1 MKKIAIS
8 ICMQACVVTVMAQ
21 GVPQDAAWLAKV
33 DAPYRDE
40 LVREKIQVPQDEQDS
55 ALRASATQS
64 SAANEVAIRFLGR
77 SSAGIPFLLQ
87 QLKQDTDA
95 THRQLILTSGLSGEV
110 KAPRNASVREDLQKT
125 LRDLA
130 LNDPSSAV
138 SLEAA
143 RDYRRMQWGAQ
154 GALLDTRIAK
164 AKLAGDT
171 TGEAALAKEADQW
184 LGWDEQVNLPN
195 FMRTPPPVFRIAPEN
210 KAIRVVAIGDFGT
223 GSPAQ
228 LSLAKV
234 MTKYGKEHPFDFGLT
249 LGDNFYPRGITSPS
263 DSKWHD
269 YWEVPYGSMGIRFYA
284 SLGNHDYIN
293 PDGPAGEIVYGQ
305 TSKTWA
311 MPSTYY
317 TYTAGPV
324 QFFAIDTEEMSDT
337 ARYQR
342 QVAWL
347 DAELAKSKARWK
359 VVYGHYQI
367 YSATRGD
374 EQNLIQ
380 RLLPVLKGRVDL
392 YLCGHDH
399 NMQQLK
405 TEEGVHFFLSGG
417 GGASLYDF
425 RIPDYTHT
433 TYKAKTNGFTVLE
446 ADDKQMTI
454 RLIGPDGETLKTD
467 QLK

>member
-1 MKKIAIS
+1 MKKIALS
-8 ICMQACVVTVMAQ
+8 FCTLACVITASAQ
-21 GVPQDAAWLAKV
+21 HASLSAEWLKTV

-40 LVREKIQVPQDEQDS
+40 LVQEKIQVPQDEQDS
-55 ALRASATQS
+55 AIRAV
-64 SAANEVAIRFLGR
+64 AAQPNASLEVAIRFLGR

-87 QLKQDTDA
+87 QLKQDQDD
-95 THRQLILTSGLSGEV
+95 THRRLSLTSGLSGEG
-110 KAPRNASVREDLQKT
+110 KSPRNASVSDDLQKT

-143 RDYRRMQWGAQ
+143 RDYRRMQWGTQ
-154 GALLDTRIAK
+154 GALLDARIAK
-164 AKLAGDT
+164 ARQAGDT
-171 TGEAALAKEADQW
+171 AGEAMLAKEADQW

-195 FMRTPPPVFRIAPEN
+195 FMRTPPPVFRIAPEG
-210 KAIRVVAIGDFGT
+210 KPIRAVAIGDFGT

-228 LSLAKV
+228 RSLAKV
-234 MTKYGKEHPFDFGLT
+234 MGKYHAEHPFDFGLT
-249 LGDNFYPRGITSPS
+249 LGDNFYPRGITGPN

-269 YWEVPYGSMGIRFYA
+269 YWEVPYGPLGIRFYA
-284 SLGNHDYIN
+284 SLGNHDYIDA
-293 PDGPAGEIVYGQ
+293 DGPAGEIVYAQ
-305 TSKTWA
+305 TSNTWA

-359 VVYGHYQI
+359 VVYGHYQM

-405 TEEGVHFFLSGG
+405 TEDGVHFFLNGG

-425 RIPDYTHT
+425 RIPDYAHT
-433 TYKAKTNGFTVLE
+433 TYKAKKNGFTVLE
-446 ADDKQMTI
+446 ADDTQMTI
-454 RLIGPDGETLKTD
+454 RLIGPDGETLTSE

>member
-1 MKKIAIS
+1 MKMIVAALCVQVLALTAVAQNIAP
-8 ICMQACVVTVMAQ
+8 QADLLSKVVS
-21 GVPQDAAWLAKV
+21 
-33 DAPYRDE
+33 PYRE
-40 LVREKIQVPQDEQDS
+40 QLVRQNIQIPVDEQ
-55 ALRASATQS
+55 AAAVRAAATQPT
-64 SAANEVAIRFLGR
+64 AALEVAIRFLGR
-77 SSAGIPFLLQ
+77 SAEGIPFLLQ
-87 QLKQDTDA
+87 QLKQDADQE
-95 THRQLILTSGLSGEV
+95 HRRLILTSGLSGEV
-110 KAPRNASVREDLQKT
+110 KSPRNAAVREELGKT

-130 LNDPSSAV
+130 MNDSSSAV

-154 GALLDTRIAK
+154 GSMLDARIAK
-164 AKLAGDT
+164 AKSAGDT
-171 TGEAALAKEADQW
+171 AGEAALAKEADQW
-184 LGWDEQVNLPN
+184 LGWDEQMNLPN
-195 FMRTPPPVFRIAPEN
+195 FMRTPPPVFRIAPEG

-228 LSLAKV
+228 LSLANV
-234 MTKYGKEHPFDFGLT
+234 MRKYHQGHPFDFGLT
-249 LGDNFYPRGITSPS
+249 LGDNFYPRGVSSPT
-263 DSKWHD
+263 DTKWHD
-269 YWEVPYGSMGIRFYA
+269 YWEVPYGPMGIRFYA
-284 SLGNHDYIN
+284 SLGNHDYID
-293 PDGPAGEIVYGQ
+293 PDGPAGEIVYAQ

-425 RIPDYTHT
+425 RIPDYVHT
-433 TYKAKTNGFTVLE
+433 TYKAKKNGFTVLE

-454 RLIGPDGETLKTD
+454 RMIGPDGQMLQSE

>member
-1 MKKIAIS
+1 MKKMVAAL
-8 ICMQACVVTVMAQ
+8 CVQAFVVTVAAQ
-21 GVPQDAAWLAKV
+21 SIAPRADLLSKV
-33 DAPYRDE
+33 ASPYREE
-40 LVREKIQVPQDEQDS
+40 LIHENIQIPVDEQDV
-55 ALRASATQS
+55 AMRGAATQPN
-64 SAANEVAIRFLGR
+64 AALEVAIRFLGR

-87 QLKQDTDA
+87 QLEQDADEG
-95 THRQLILTSGLSGEV
+95 HRQLILTSGLSGEV
-110 KAPRNASVREDLQKT
+110 KTPRNAAVREELRKT

-130 LNDPSSAV
+130 MNDASPAV

-154 GALLDTRIAK
+154 GSMLDARIAK
-164 AKLAGDT
+164 AKQAGDT
-171 TGEAALAKEADQW
+171 VGEAALAKEADQW

-195 FMRTPPPVFRIAPEN
+195 FMRTPPPVFRIALEG
-210 KAIRVVAIGDFGT
+210 KAIRAVAIGDFGT

-234 MTKYGKEHPFDFGLT
+234 MLKYHKEHPFDFGMT
-249 LGDNFYPRGITSPS
+249 LGDNFYPRGITSPT
-263 DSKWHD
+263 DTKWHD
-269 YWEVPYGSMGIRFYA
+269 YWEVPYGPMGIRFYA
-284 SLGNHDYIN
+284 SLGNHDYID
-293 PDGPAGEIVYGQ
+293 PDGPAGEIVYAQ

-425 RIPDYTHT
+425 RIPDYAHT

-454 RLIGPDGETLKTD
+454 RLIGPDGEMLKSE

>member
-1 MKKIAIS
+1 MKKVVIAL
-8 ICMQACVVTVMAQ
+8 CLQAVVVTALAQ
-21 GVPQDAAWLAKV
+21 STAPRAELLSRIDSPYREELLRDKIQIPVDEQDAA
-33 DAPYRDE
+33 
-40 LVREKIQVPQDEQDS
+40 VR
-55 ALRASATQS
+55 AAATQPNG
-64 SAANEVAIRFLGR
+64 AMEVAIRFLGR
-77 SSAGIPFLLQ
+77 SSDGIPFLLQ
-87 QLKQDTDA
+87 QLKQDTNE

-110 KAPRNASVREDLQKT
+110 KTPRNAGVRDELQKT
-125 LRDLA
+125 LRDLVM
-130 LNDPSSAV
+130 NDPSSAV

-143 RDYRRMQWGAQ
+143 RDYRRMQWGSQ
-154 GALLDTRIAK
+154 GALLDARIAV
-164 AKLAGDT
+164 AKQNGDT
-171 TGEAALAKEADQW
+171 AGEVALAKEADQW

-195 FMRTPPPVFRIAPEN
+195 FMRTPPPVFRIAPEG
-210 KAIRVVAIGDFGT
+210 KAIRAVAIGDFGT
-223 GSPAQ
+223 GSPSQ
-228 LSLAKV
+228 LALAKV
-234 MTKYGKEHPFDFGLT
+234 MQKYNAAHPFDFGLT
-249 LGDNFYPRGITSPS
+249 LGDNFYPRGVTSP
-263 DSKWHD
+263 DDTKWHD
-269 YWEVPYGSMGIRFYA
+269 YWEVPYGPMGIRFYA
-284 SLGNHDYIN
+284 SLGNHDYIDA
-293 PDGPAGEIVYGQ
+293 DGPAAEIVYAQ
-305 TSKTWA
+305 KSKTWA

-317 TYTAGPV
+317 TYTAGSV

-342 QVAWL
+342 QIAWL

-374 EQNLIQ
+374 EQNLIH

-405 TEEGVHFFLSGG
+405 TEDGVHFFLSGG

-425 RIPDYTHT
+425 RLPDYAHT
-433 TYKAKTNGFTVLE
+433 TYKAKKNGFTVLE

-454 RLIGPDGETLKTD
+454 RLIGPDGETLKSE

>member
-8 ICMQACVVTVMAQ
+8 ICMQAWVVTALAQ
-21 GVPQDAAWLAKV
+21 GVPQGAEWLAKV
-33 DAPYRDE
+33 DAHYREE
-40 LVREKIQVPQDEQDS
+40 LVRENIQVPQDEQES
-55 ALRASATQS
+55 AMRAVATQPN
-64 SAANEVAIRFLGR
+64 AALEVAIRFLGR
-77 SSAGIPFLLQ
+77 SSDGIPFLLQ
-87 QLKQDTDA
+87 QLKQDA
-95 THRQLILTSGLSGEV
+95 NETHRQLILTSGLSGEV
-110 KAPRNASVREDLQKT
+110 KTPRNTGVREELQKT

-154 GALLDTRIAK
+154 GALLDARIAR
-164 AKLAGDT
+164 AKQEGDAA
-171 TGEAALAKEADQW
+171 GEAALAKEADQW

-195 FMRTPPPVFRIAPEN
+195 FMRTPPPVFRVAPQS
-210 KAIRVVAIGDFGT
+210 KAIRAVAIGDFGT
-223 GSPAQ
+223 GNPAQ
-228 LSLAKV
+228 FSLAKV
-234 MTKYGKEHPFDFGLT
+234 MRKYHKEHPFDFGLT

-269 YWEVPYGSMGIRFYA
+269 YWEVPYGPMGIRFYA
-284 SLGNHDYIN
+284 SLGNHDYID
-293 PDGPAGEIVYGQ
+293 PDGPAGEIVYAQ
-305 TSKTWA
+305 SSKTWA

-342 QVAWL
+342 QIAWL
-347 DAELAKSKARWK
+347 DVELAKSKARWK

-380 RLLPVLKGRVDL
+380 RLLPVLKGRVDV

-405 TEEGVHFFLSGG
+405 TEGGVHFFLSGG

-425 RIPDYTHT
+425 RLPDYAHT

-446 ADDKQMTI
+446 ANEKQMTI
-454 RLIGPDGETLKTD
+454 RLIGPDGETLKSE